1 MKRDDIQKIIS
12 SGEPT
17 VVSID
22 PDFKTEISKKQIEGI
37 VNDMKKHLLRKKKV
51 HIVLVRE

>member
-1 MKRDDIQKIIS
+1 MRKDDIQKIIS

-22 PDFKTEISKKQIEGI
+22 PDLKTEISKKQIESI
-37 VNDMKKHLLRKKKV
+37 VKDMKKHLSNRKKV
-51 HIVLVRE
+51 HILLIKE